1 MNILKLTWNDYQTH
15 VSEVSRQIN
24 LSGKK
29 YNYITGIPRGGL
41 IPAIMISHILNI
53 PFIENSKLWTI
64 DYRQSLLIDDIS
76 DSGKTLKKYSEVIDK
91 ASIVCR
97 ISLLERPKYYSLIV
111 PENQWV
117 MFPYESSVEDSIS
130 NVNYKDRVKQYA

>member
-1 MNILKLTWNDYQTH
+1 MNILKLSWDDYQKYVFD
-15 VSEVSRQIN
+15 VSQKIS
-24 LSGKK
+24 LSGNK

-64 DYRQSLLIDDIS
+64 DYRRSLLVDDIS

-97 ISLLERPKYYSLIV
+97 ITLLNRPKYYSLVI

-130 NVNYKDRVKQYA
+130 SINYKDRVK